1 MNTGLLNWRRALIG
15 AQILCLIAVAAIFLV
30 TPLVTM
36 AACGGPPKQQ
46 EIKGLTIVGI
56 TPQVTKSVTAG
67 TKILNAALPGVPAGM
82 ISPKT
87 SFTFKDLT
95 PGTWITG
102 IYKGV
107 FFQGTIFKLDVVNG
121 NDKVAEVW
129 VADPAQNTKNV
140 KPGLVLKN
148 VSLAGISGA

>member
-1 MNTGLLNWRRALIG
+1 MNTGLLNWRRVLLG
-15 AQILCLIAVAAIFLV
+15 AQILCLTAVAAIFLV

-36 AACGGPPKQQ
+36 AACGAPQEQ
-46 EIKGLTIVGI
+46 EIKNLIIVG
-56 TPQVTKSVTAG
+56 TAPQVTKSITAG
-67 TKILNAALPGVPAGM
+67 TNVLNAANPGAPAG
-82 ISPKT
+82 IIAPKT
-87 SFTFKDLT
+87 KFTLNDIT

-107 FFQGTIFKLDVVNG
+107 LFQGTIFKVGKVNG

-129 VADPAQNTKNV
+129 VADPSPNTKNV

-148 VSLAGISGA
+148 VSLAGIPGA

>member
-1 MNTGLLNWRRALIG
+1 MNTGLLNWRRVLLG

-36 AACGGPPKQQ
+36 AACGAPQVQ
-46 EIKGLTIVGI
+46 EIKNLSILGV

-67 TKILNAALPGVPAGM
+67 TKILNAATPGAPAG
-82 ISPKT
+82 IIAPKT
-87 SFTFKDLT
+87 DITLKDLT
-95 PGTWITG
+95 PGTWITAS
-102 IYKGV
+102 YKGV
-107 FFQGTIFKLDVVNG
+107 IFQGTIFNIGKVNG

-129 VADPAQNTKNV
+129 VADPSANTKNV

-148 VSLAGISGA
+148 VSLAGIPAA